1 MLPQEKSK
9 FTSIAKDDF
18 FKKVLSKLSTEVE
31 LTNNEKTYILTT
43 SILFYQQYEKDPR
56 YLSFADLAYY
66 IVLKYALTYKQYQP
80 LFDFSVNFGFYPI
93 AKSILDGDYLKEGK
107 ISDHFILA
115 RLEDFYK
122 KGYIETLEQNFRS
135 KSFLEDSS
143 NEKCYLAPTSFGK
156 SSIIIDYLKKSID
169 RNLKVAIIV
178 PSKSLLMQTY
188 RMIRKER
195 FNSKILIHDE
205 MYNNEEKFIAVFTQ
219 ERALRLLKRSK
230 IYYDILIIDEAH
242 NLLKKD
248 RNSNRFILLARLINR
263 NRIIN
268 PNQKVVY
275 LSPLINDVQNLRI
288 NQDQKIT
295 DHTIKFNIKEP
306 DLFEYRIDKNIY
318 LYNRFLNQFFKIE
331 SSIDLDKYIIEKS
344 GKKNFLYQRSPRKI
358 EVLAKKISETVATKT
373 YENDEI
379 STIVKNLENEV
390 HKDFYAIEYV
400 KKGVIY
406 LHGKIPD
413 LIKEY
418 LEEKFSE
425 IPEIKY
431 IVANT
436 VILEGINMPI
446 DTLFIYNT
454 YSLNGKDLINLIGR
468 VNRLNTIFEKSIA
481 DFNKLNPKIHF
492 INTGEYSNPHT
503 KKIEQL
509 RSRSF
514 ADVVKNPLLEEFDIK
529 NLKLNGVR
537 KEKEEEKIN
546 ELISNEELLF
556 KNPENNYE
564 EIQKAFVEADI
575 LGYYESPRIL
585 INNFIIKQN
594 LIQTNQKTDWNSMDV
609 IEKINYL
616 FIEDLIL
623 TDFEFGRLENIEA
636 RKYYRN
642 YIYINR
648 KKSFKERVNSQFDF
662 FVERAKST
670 NPDDR
675 LYYMG
680 ETYGNTYKFSEKYA
694 ETKKK
699 VFVDLNEESDISK
712 VNLSIVKLKIEDD
725 FISFKLNKFIV
736 LLFDFD
742 LITKDEYHEIVYGT
756 TDENIIALTKYGL
769 NISLVNK
776 LQKDNQIKNIDFD
789 DFNNIIVNEE
799 FRAYYNTLTDFQK
812 FEIDR
817 FV

>member
-1 MLPQEKSK
+1 MLPQEKLK
-9 FTSIAKDDF
+9 LTSIAKDDF
-18 FKKVLSKLSTEVE
+18 FKKVLSKLSTEIE
-31 LTNNEKTYILTT
+31 LSNDEKTYILTT
-43 SILFYQQYEKDPR
+43 SILFYQQYSKDPR
-56 YLSFADLAYY
+56 FLSFADLAYY
-66 IVLKYALTYKQYQP
+66 IVLKYALTYNQYQP
-80 LFDFSVNFGFYPI
+80 LFDFSINFGFYPI
-93 AKSILDGDYLKEGK
+93 AKSILDGKHLEEGR
-107 ISDHFILA
+107 ISDHIILA

-122 KGYIETLEQNFRS
+122 KGYVETLEQNFRS
-135 KSFLEDSS
+135 KSFLKDKS

-156 SSIIIDYLKKSID
+156 SSIIVEYLKKTIYK
-169 RNLKVAIIV
+169 NLKIAIIV

-188 RMIRKER
+188 RMIRKEK

-219 ERALRLLKRSK
+219 ERALRLLKRSN

-248 RNSNRFILLARLINR
+248 RNSNRFILLARLIKR
-263 NRIIN
+263 NRTLN
-268 PNQKVVY
+268 QNQKIVY

-288 NQDQKIT
+288 NRDQYIT
-295 DHTIKFNIKEP
+295 NHTIKFNIKEP
-306 DLFEYRIDKNIY
+306 DLFEYRVDKNIY
-318 LYNRFLNQFFKIE
+318 QYNRFLNQFFKIQT
-331 SSIDLDKYIIEKS
+331 SKNLNKYILEKS
-344 GKKNFLYQRSPRKI
+344 GKKNFMYQRSPRKI
-358 EVLAKKISETVATKT
+358 EILAETICNTVAKEI
-373 YENDEI
+373 YRNDEI
-379 STIVKNLENEV
+379 ATIIKNLENEV
-390 HKDFYAIEYV
+390 HKDFYAIDYI

-418 LEEKFSE
+418 LEEKFSK
-425 IPEIKY
+425 ISEIKY

-468 VNRLNTIFEKSIA
+468 VNRLNTIFEKNIT
-481 DFNKLNPKIHF
+481 DFQKLIPKIHF

-514 ADVVKNPLLEEFDIK
+514 SDVVKNPLLEEFDIK
-529 NLKLNGVR
+529 NLKLKGSR
-537 KEKEEEKIN
+537 KELEAAKIS
-546 ELISNEELLF
+546 ELISNEDLL
-556 KNPENNYE
+556 KKIPENNYE
-564 EIQKAFVEADI
+564 RIQKSFIEADI
-575 LGYYESPRIL
+575 LGYYKHPRVL
-585 INNFIIKQN
+585 IVNFLIKQN
-594 LIQTNQKTDWNSMDV
+594 LIKSNHKTDWAPLDV

-616 FIEDLIL
+616 FIEDLTL

-636 RKYYRN
+636 RKYYKN

-662 FVERAKST
+662 FKEKAKSA

-699 VFVDLNEESDISK
+699 VFVDLNKESDVSL

-736 LLFDFD
+736 LLYDFE
-742 LITKDEYHEIVYGT
+742 LITKNEYHEIVYGT
-756 TDENIIALTKYGL
+756 TEESIIALTKYGL
-769 NISLVNK
+769 NISLLNK
-776 LQKDNQIKNIDFD
+776 LQNDDQIENIDFD
-789 DFNNIIVNEE
+789 ESNNITVNDN
-799 FRAYYNTLTDFQK
+799 FRKYYNSLTDFQK
-812 FEIDR
+812 FEINR
-817 FV
+817 FI